1 MSTLSTNDQR
11 PLSIVDC
18 LGLQQH
24 LWRKVGGV
32 LVNKLMMAQSDGK
45 FPFLFYFFIDSI
57 AVPLYMD
64 DLEFYKFVADNKV
77 QISILIMRRGAL
89 SRQSLQLDWLR
100 LTPP

>member
-32 LVNKLMMAQSDGK
+32 LVHKLAMAQSDGK

-57 AVPLYMD
+57 AVSLYMD
-64 DLEFYKFVADNKV
+64 DLVEFYKFVADNKI
-77 QISILIMRRGAL
+77 QISIMILRRGA
-89 SRQSLQLDWLR
+89 SSIS
-100 LTPP
+100 T

>member
-1 MSTLSTNDQR
+1 MS
-11 PLSIVDC
+11 IAHC

-32 LVNKLMMAQSDGK
+32 PVNKLVMAQSDGK

-77 QISILIMRRGAL
+77 QISILIMRRGASSISTQL
-89 SRQSLQLDWLR
+89 SNWQ
-100 LTPP
+100 

>member
-1 MSTLSTNDQR
+1 M
-11 PLSIVDC
+11 SIVHC

-24 LWRKVGGV
+24 LWRKVGDV
-32 LVNKLMMAQSDGK
+32 LVNKLVMAQSDGK

-77 QISILIMRRGAL
+77 QISILILRRGASSISTQL
-89 SRQSLQLDWLR
+89 SNWQ
-100 LTPP
+100 